1 MEFWICKVQV
11 LCSEVVQLELWVEIM
26 VRTAVGLQG
35 LRALREAAVRPG
47 VRFLF

>member
-1 MEFWICKVQV
+1 
-11 LCSEVVQLELWVEIM
+11 

-47 VRFLF
+47 VRFLFWMSVQKYHFT